1 MNMKLRTKI
10 ALAMAGF
17 MLFLLI
23 TSFGVAWLVSRQQIV
38 DARYDVLRQA
48 LNLLEE
54 DERNR
59 QAVLSLHEDSV
70 VLERQD
76 NGEWGIIGGSVED
89 GLSFPVSFGEP
100 ALIED
105 WFVIATSNGL
115 GYGFQDA
122 AVSETL
128 RTLATIFLVIF
139 LIAVAMTFIGSL
151 WIVRQGL
158 APLRRL
164 ETTMARITESGTL
177 ETIDVG
183 SNKDEVSTLATGFNQ
198 MIARVE
204 ASMEQ
209 QRRFVADVSHELKT
223 PLTVIEGYA
232 KLLRRWGQNDPIV
245 RDEAID
251 HILTESRQMREEL
264 IEPML
269 ELSRFTALED
279 VEVESIDLNELAFQL
294 VERFER
300 SHGRLVPI
308 EATGNWTGHRD
319 SLQRLLVI
327 LMDNSLKYA
336 TDTRV
341 TMTPN
346 RIEVRDHGPTLAE
359 EARSRLFDR
368 FYRLDEARDR
378 SGSGLGLAIAK
389 EVAELNGWEV
399 GSYANAPDG
408 SVFFVTK

>member
-1 MNMKLRTKI
+1 MKLRTKI
-10 ALAMAGF
+10 ALAMTGF

-23 TSFGVAWLVSRQQIV
+23 TSFGVAWLVSRHQII
-38 DARYDVLRQA
+38 DSRYDVLRQA
-48 LNLLEE
+48 LSLLEE

-59 QAVLSLHEDSV
+59 DAVVSLHEDSV
-70 VLERQD
+70 VLERQAND
-76 NGEWGIIGGSVED
+76 EWAVIGGAAGD
-89 GLSFPVSFGEP
+89 GLRFPVNYGEP
-100 ALIED
+100 ALIGD

-115 GYGFQDA
+115 AYGFEDA

-128 RTLATIFLVIF
+128 RTLATILLIIF
-139 LIAVAMTFIGSL
+139 MIAVAMTFVGSL

-158 APLRRL
+158 APLRNL
-164 ETTMARITESGTL
+164 ETTMQRITASGTL
-177 ETIDVG
+177 ETIEVG
-183 SNKDEVSTLATGFNQ
+183 ERNDEVATLATGFNQ

-204 ASMEQ
+204 GSMDQ

-232 KLLRRWGQNDPIV
+232 KLLRRWGQSDPAV

-279 VEVESIDLNELAFQL
+279 VESEEIDLLELGGYL
-294 VERFER
+294 TERFER
-300 SHGRLVPI
+300 SHGKHVPI
-308 EATGNWTGHRD
+308 EATGTWVGHRD

-327 LMDNSLKYA
+327 FIDNSLKYA

-341 TMTPN
+341 TLTPN
-346 RIEVRDHGPTLAE
+346 RIEVRDHGPTLDE
-359 EARSRLFDR
+359 EERARLFDR

-378 SGSGLGLAIAK
+378 SGLGLGLAIAK
-389 EVAELNGWEV
+389 EVADLNGWSV
-399 GSYANAPDG
+399 GSYANAPTG
-408 SVFFVTK
+408 SVFYVTK

>member
-1 MNMKLRTKI
+1 MKLRTKI

-48 LNLLEE
+48 LSLLEE
-54 DERNR
+54 DERNQ

-76 NGEWGIIGGSVED
+76 NGEWGIIGGAAEE
-89 GLSFPVSFGEP
+89 GLSFPVNFGEP
-100 ALIED
+100 ALIDD

-139 LIAVAMTFIGSL
+139 LIAVAMTFAGSL

-164 ETTMARITESGTL
+164 ETTMGRITASGTL

-204 ASMEQ
+204 GSMEQ

-232 KLLRRWGQNDPIV
+232 KLLRRWGQNDPVV

-251 HILTESRQMREEL
+251 HILTESRQMREDL

-279 VEVESIDLNELAFQL
+279 VEVEPIDLNELASQL
-294 VERFER
+294 EERFER
-300 SHGRLVPI
+300 SHGIHVPI
-308 EATGNWTGHRD
+308 EATGSWTGHRE
-319 SLQRLLVI
+319 SLQRLIVI
-327 LMDNSLKYA
+327 FIDNSLKYA

-346 RIEVRDHGPTLAE
+346 RIEVRDHGTMLAE

-389 EVAELNGWEV
+389 EVADLNGWEV

>member
-1 MNMKLRTKI
+1 MKLRTKI

-48 LNLLEE
+48 LSLLEE
-54 DERNR
+54 DERNQ

-70 VLERQD
+70 VLERQA
-76 NGEWGIIGGSVED
+76 NGDWGIIGGQAEES
-89 GLSFPVSFGEP
+89 LRFPVNFGEP
-100 ALIED
+100 ALVDD

-115 GYGFQDA
+115 GYAFQDA

-128 RTLATIFLVIF
+128 QTLATIFLIIF
-139 LIAVAMTFIGSL
+139 LIAVAMTFLGSL

-158 APLRRL
+158 DPLRRL
-164 ETTMARITESGTL
+164 ESTMERITESGTL

-183 SNKDEVSTLATGFNQ
+183 TNRDEVSTLATGFNQ
-198 MIARVE
+198 MIDRVE
-204 ASMEQ
+204 GSMEQ

-232 KLLRRWGQNDPIV
+232 KLLRRWGQGDPAV

-251 HILTESRQMREEL
+251 HILTESRQMREDL

-269 ELSRFTALED
+269 ELSRFSSLK
-279 VEVESIDLNELAFQL
+279 EVEIEVIRLTELAEQL
-294 VERFER
+294 TERFER
-300 SHGRLVPI
+300 SHGIHVPI
-308 EATGNWTGHRD
+308 EAMGEWHGHRD
-319 SLQRLLVI
+319 SLQRLVVI
-327 LMDNSLKYA
+327 FIDNSLKYA

-341 TMTPN
+341 TMTPD
-346 RIEVRDHGPTLAE
+346 RIEVRDHGTALNE
-359 EARSRLFDR
+359 EDRARLFDR

-389 EVAELNGWEV
+389 EVADLNGWTV

-408 SVFFVTK
+408 SVFYVTK

>member
-1 MNMKLRTKI
+1 MKLRTKI

-48 LNLLEE
+48 LSLLEE

-70 VLERQD
+70 VLERQA
-76 NGEWGIIGGSVED
+76 NGDWGIIGGEAEE
-89 GLSFPVSFGEP
+89 GLRFPVNFGEP
-100 ALIED
+100 ALVDD

-115 GYGFQDA
+115 GYAFQDA

-128 RTLATIFLVIF
+128 QTLATIFLIIF

-158 APLRRL
+158 DPLRRL
-164 ETTMARITESGTL
+164 ETTMERITESGTL

-183 SNKDEVSTLATGFNQ
+183 TSQDEVSTLATGFNQ
-198 MIARVE
+198 MIGRVE
-204 ASMEQ
+204 GSMEQ

-232 KLLRRWGQNDPIV
+232 KLLRRWGQSDPAV

-251 HILTESRQMREEL
+251 HILTESRQMREDL

-269 ELSRFTALED
+269 ELSRFSSLE
-279 VEVESIDLNELAFQL
+279 EVELETIDLTELAEQL
-294 VERFER
+294 TERFER
-300 SHGRLVPI
+300 SHGVPVQI
-308 EATGNWTGHRD
+308 EGAGTWDGHRD

-327 LMDNSLKYA
+327 FIDNSLKYA
-336 TDTRV
+336 TDTHV
-341 TMTPN
+341 TMTSD
-346 RIEVRDHGPTLAE
+346 RIEVRDRGTSLTE
-359 EARSRLFDR
+359 EERSRLFDR

-389 EVAELNGWEV
+389 EVADLNGWTV
-399 GSYANAPDG
+399 GSYANTPDG
-408 SVFFVTK
+408 SIFFVTK

>member
-1 MNMKLRTKI
+1 MKLRTKI

-23 TSFGVAWLVSRQQIV
+23 TSFGVAWVVSRQQIV

-48 LNLLEE
+48 LSLLEE

-59 QAVLSLHEDSV
+59 QAVLSLHEDSI
-70 VLERQD
+70 VLERQS
-76 NGEWGIIGGSVED
+76 NGDWGIIGGRAAD
-89 GLSFPVSFGEP
+89 GLSFPINFGEP
-100 ALIED
+100 ALIDD

-115 GYGFQDA
+115 SFAFQDA

-128 RTLATIFLVIF
+128 QTLATIFLIIF
-139 LIAVAMTFIGSL
+139 LIAVAMTFVGSL

-158 APLRRL
+158 DPLRRL
-164 ETTMARITESGTL
+164 EMTMGRITESGTL

-183 SNKDEVSTLATGFNQ
+183 PNQDEVSTLATGFNQ

-204 ASMEQ
+204 GSMEQ

-232 KLLRRWGQNDPIV
+232 KLLRRWGQHDPVV

-251 HILTESRQMREEL
+251 HILTESRQMREDL

-269 ELSRFTALED
+269 ELSRFAALED
-279 VEVESIDLNELAFQL
+279 IEVEQIDLSDLALQL
-294 VERFER
+294 EERFER
-300 SHGRLVPI
+300 SHGNHVPI
-308 EATGNWTGHRD
+308 EAAGSWTGHRD
-319 SLQRLLVI
+319 SLQRLIVI
-327 LMDNSLKYA
+327 FIDNSLKYA
-336 TDTRV
+336 TDTSV

-346 RIEVRDHGPTLAE
+346 RIEVRDHGTTLTE
-359 EARSRLFDR
+359 EARARLFDR

-389 EVAELNGWEV
+389 EVADLNGWKV